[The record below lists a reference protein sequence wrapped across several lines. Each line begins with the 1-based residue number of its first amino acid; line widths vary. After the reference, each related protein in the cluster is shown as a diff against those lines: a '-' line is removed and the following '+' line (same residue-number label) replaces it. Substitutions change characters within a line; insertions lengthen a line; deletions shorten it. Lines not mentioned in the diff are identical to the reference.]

1 MKSKLVNLLAAM
13 FLLSPAAACGSSENE
28 QPAGKLWNIAPKV
41 KSVFYDD
48 FSNGVRSDVWKAC
61 NETWGANNHGTSP
74 DNVFYSTNRSKVAAA
89 GAEGG
94 IVAMRSRG
102 DLQANANLRRQ
113 GAAIITRDT
122 FGPGKY
128 EVRMKI
134 LPRLGQCTAAW
145 TYYNGGGTTREDN
158 VYSEIDIEMPM
169 RGDYRIW
176 SGTSYQYFV
185 DWNILADRTTVNV
198 ENGGGL
204 NDGQWH
210 TYAFEWRTDAANGD
224 RGVVWYRD
232 GVKIAEAREFVP
244 EYKAAFWI
252 GNWFPDDLSW
262 VGRPNFEEAYM
273 FVDWVRITEYEDPSK
288 PGGGGGPGGGSAVNL
303 NANDIPV
310 NNYIA
315 NGSFA
320 AQSDSVLGWES
331 ANENPFTFANG
342 KATINGGKRVTQ
354 MINAQYAGYSFRLN
368 ADVTVAGTGKC
379 KVYAEYLYGSVR
391 LGKSD
396 AIEFDSSAVGGKT
409 LEFQITNEKVTDL
422 RIVVETEDGVTATV
436 NSLSMY
442 M

>member
-1 MKSKLVNLLAAM
+1 
-13 FLLSPAAACGSSENE
+13 
-28 QPAGKLWNIAPKV
+28 
-41 KSVFYDD
+41 
-48 FSNGVRSDVWKAC
+48 
-61 NETWGANNHGTSP
+61 
-74 DNVFYSTNRSKVAAA
+74 
-89 GAEGG
+89 
-94 IVAMRSRG
+94 
-102 DLQANANLRRQ
+102 
-113 GAAIITRDT
+113 
-122 FGPGKY
+122 
-128 EVRMKI
+128 
-134 LPRLGQCTAAW
+134 
-145 TYYNGGGTTREDN
+145 
-158 VYSEIDIEMPM
+158 
-169 RGDYRIW
+169 
-176 SGTSYQYFV
+176 
-185 DWNILADRTTVNV
+185 
-198 ENGGGL
+198 
-204 NDGQWH
+204 
-210 TYAFEWRTDAANGD
+210 
-224 RGVVWYRD
+224 
-232 GVKIAEAREFVP
+232 
-244 EYKAAFWI
+244 
-252 GNWFPDDLSW
+252 
-262 VGRPNFEEAYM
+262 M

-288 PGGGGGPGGGSAVNL
+288 PGGDGGPGGGSAVNL